1 MPELDPDIPV
11 PLYEQLADILRN
23 QVRSGELTGKVPSV
37 RTLSQEYGISTKTA
51 ERSLGVL
58 REERVLVVLRGKGY
72 YVAPD
77 RKA

>member
-11 PLYEQLADILRN
+11 PLFEQLADILRN
-23 QVRSGELTGKVPSV
+23 QVRSGELTGRVPSV

-58 REERVLVVLRGKGY
+58 REEGILVVLRGKGY
-72 YVAPD
+72 YVA
-77 RKA
+77 R

>member
-11 PLYEQLADILRN
+11 ALYEQLAEILRN

-51 ERSLGVL
+51 ERSLNVL
-58 REERVLVVLRGKGY
+58 RDEGILVVLRGKGC
-72 YVAPD
+72 YVA
-77 RKA
+77 R